1 MTLTLHGRDTN
12 LMKKKLVIT
21 GGTGF
26 MGSLLINSI
35 HKKFE
40 IIYVGRNDLKT
51 SNGFIQFSIENI
63 PTRYLNGAIS
73 VLHLATYYSKN
84 SDATEKIYDGNIN
97 FGKKLLTKFDKN
109 NIELFLYTNTMFAFQ
124 ESNKNHYYTQ
134 SKIHFSNILYEILGE
149 NKISEIFLDN
159 TFHYSDKRK
168 KAVPSIIEALNYNQ
182 DNPINNHD
190 EYINLT
196 YAPDVIS
203 TLLSEV
209 EKPSFSKSR
218 VTSSIDIK
226 LSSIY
231 SFLSYAKK
239 YKKIDKS
246 LLTTIPASYLS
257 RSQLPMVNSFYIE
270 SDVYSNLYNLIAPDL
285 QK

>member
-1 MTLTLHGRDTN
+1 MTLSLHGCDTN

-26 MGSLLINSI
+26 LGSLLKNSI
-35 HKKFE
+35 DKKFD

-51 SNGFIQFSIENI
+51 SNGFRQFSVENI
-63 PTRYLNGAIS
+63 PTSYLNDTIS

-84 SDATEKIYDGNIN
+84 SDDIEKIDDGNIN

-109 NIELFLYTNTMFAFQ
+109 NIEFFLYTNTMFAFQ
-124 ESNKNHYYTQ
+124 ESNKKHYYTQ
-134 SKIHFSNILYEILGE
+134 SKIHFSNILYETLGDH
-149 NKISEIFLDN
+149 KISEIFLDN

-168 KAVPSIIEALNYNQ
+168 KAVPLIIEALNYDQ
-182 DNPINNHD
+182 GNPINNDD
-190 EYINLT
+190 EYFNLT

-226 LSSIY
+226 LHPN
-231 SFLSYAKK
+231 A
-239 YKKIDKS
+239 S
-246 LLTTIPASYLS
+246 LDL
-257 RSQLPMVNSFYIE
+257 RSLG
-270 SDVYSNLYNLIAPDL
+270 LL
-285 QK
+285 QSP

>member
-1 MTLTLHGRDTN
+1 MTLTLHGLNTN

-26 MGSLLINSI
+26 MGSLIINSI

-40 IIYVGRNDLKT
+40 IVYVGRNDLKT
-51 SNGFIQFSIENI
+51 SNGFRQYSIDNI
-63 PTRYLNGAIS
+63 PTRYLNDTIS

-84 SDATEKIYDGNIN
+84 SDDTEKIDDGNIN

-109 NIELFLYTNTMFAFQ
+109 NIELFLYTNTMFTFQ
-124 ESNKNHYYTQ
+124 ESNKKHYYTKT
-134 SKIHFSNILYEILGE
+134 KIHFSNILYETLGD

-168 KAVPSIIEALNYNQ
+168 KAVPLIIEAINYNQ

-190 EYINLT
+190 EYFNLT

-231 SFLSYAKK
+231 TFLNNAKN

-246 LLTTIPASYLS
+246 LLTTTPASYLS
-257 RSQLPMVNSFYIE
+257 RRHLPMVNSFYTE